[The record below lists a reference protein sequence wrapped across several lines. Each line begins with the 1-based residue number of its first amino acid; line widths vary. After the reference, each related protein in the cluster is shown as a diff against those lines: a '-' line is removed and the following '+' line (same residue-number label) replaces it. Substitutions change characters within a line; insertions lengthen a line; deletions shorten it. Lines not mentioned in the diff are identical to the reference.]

1 MPHEKII
8 FHQREVETDAKADWT
23 RPCGNEVVVRAVEIK
38 NWLIVYPNQKE
49 QIVERF
55 CTMAMDCSRKTG
67 IRLSMPITVPLRD
80 DRPDT
85 YYNEI
90 KKNLTE
96 HVGLLNLLYLVLHI
110 CL

>member
-1 MPHEKII
+1 M
-8 FHQREVETDAKADWT
+8 ETDAKADWT

-90 KKNLTE
+90 KKNLNE
-96 HVGLLNLLYLVLHI
+96 HVTFIFIFIIHLVFILI
-110 CL
+110 Y